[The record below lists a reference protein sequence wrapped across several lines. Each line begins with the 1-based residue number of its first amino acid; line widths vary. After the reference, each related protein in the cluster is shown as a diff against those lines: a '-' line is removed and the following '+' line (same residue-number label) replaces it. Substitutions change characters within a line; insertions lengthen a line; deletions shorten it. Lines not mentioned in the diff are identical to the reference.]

1 MFLVRDL
8 NINKRHN
15 DKKYF
20 ISLVFSL
27 QTFSSH
33 RKKKRSFLPVWK
45 NLCFFSTQT
54 QQRLQQNSYRTE
66 YGKKRSTVD
75 KIVRY
80 HKKSRNIWFV
90 EKQHGR
96 ANKLTQISVR
106 FVRIFGNKDS
116 RILAEGELK
125 SVFRECFEYNNQKY
139 SEQNQLPLP
148 PIA

>member
-33 RKKKRSFLPVWK
+33 RKKKKKLSSCLKEFVF
-45 NLCFFSTQT
+45 FFSTQT

-66 YGKKRSTVD
+66 YGKKEAQLIKLYDITR
-75 KIVRY
+75 K
-80 HKKSRNIWFV
+80 V
-90 EKQHGR
+90 EMSG
-96 ANKLTQISVR
+96 L
-106 FVRIFGNKDS
+106 
-116 RILAEGELK
+116 
-125 SVFRECFEYNNQKY
+125 
-139 SEQNQLPLP
+139 
-148 PIA
+148 